1 MARSNEG
8 IETHLGKKIT
18 LVLLFSTLFGC
29 REKNENFRV
38 NMSEIFC

>member
-1 MARSNEG
+1 MKVCKPIWE
-8 IETHLGKKIT
+8 KKIT

-29 REKNENFRV
+29 KEKNENFRV